1 MRQIAVLD
9 HLLDIVG
16 DIGPEITA
24 AQGELAHRHLRVPN
38 IEQHHCLDVVDVVNA
53 EPLQLQ
59 LDDLQELTMK
69 ALDQRNHF
77 EVEVVHC
84 KPLVRPSF
92 PRRGLGAVSSAKGVA
107 LSTFHA
113 GATPASVKKTS
124 FARIALRPSPSEPEN
139 RERSFSLCVARRR
152 LSAPATALA
161 QLPYNS

>member
-16 DIGPEITA
+16 DVGSQITA
-24 AQGELAHRHLRVPN
+24 AQGELAHRHLRIPD

-69 ALDQRNHF
+69 ALDERNHF
-77 EVEVVHC
+77 EIRVVHC

-92 PRRGLGAVSSAKGVA
+92 PRRWARRRLEREICRPVCMFMPGLRRDPSKKRPLPGSRSG
-107 LSTFHA
+107 LL
-113 GATPASVKKTS
+113 ASVS
-124 FARIALRPSPSEPEN
+124 EN
-139 RERSFSLCVARRR
+139 RERSLWRKRSISSSSTSSTTESGR
-152 LSAPATALA
+152 
-161 QLPYNS
+161 